1 MLPLV
6 TAVSVYEVVVT
17 VLTNVPF
24 LYTSYALIPLSSV
37 EGDQVNFTDGV
48 AVAVPT
54 KFVGVVGGVS
64 SPVPAFTFTLAA
76 TLAVDF

>member
-17 VLTNVPF
+17 VPTNAPF

-37 EGDQVNFTDGV
+37 DADQVNITDGV
-48 AVAVPT
+48 EVAVPT

-64 SPVPAFTFTLAA
+64 PPVPPSTLTLTAVLAA
-76 TLAVDF
+76 DF

>member
-17 VLTNVPF
+17 VPANVPF
-24 LYTSYALIPLSSV
+24 LYTSYALMPLSSV
-37 EGDQVNFTDGV
+37 DAVQVSFTDGV
-48 AVAVPT
+48 EVAVPT

-64 SPVPAFTFTLAA
+64 TPVPESTLTLSA